1 MNQNKNH
8 QRNKKFD
15 IAVMILRTPF
25 IINDYVIP
33 ACLPPSRIQLQNGLG
48 VVSGLGL
55 TNVQSG
61 ELSQYLKRG
70 LIEIFPGSKC
80 KKNYKEFGKIF
91 NGAHMLCGV
100 GKKRHGSR
108 VDSCQGYVTFAFQN
122 FKV

>member
-1 MNQNKNH
+1 MNQHKNH
-8 QRNKKFD
+8 VPNKKFD

-55 TNVQSG
+55 TNLQSS

-70 LIEIFPGSKC
+70 LIEIVPGPKC
-80 KKNYKEFGKIF
+80 KKNFEESGKIF

-100 GKKRHGSR
+100 GKKRHRSR